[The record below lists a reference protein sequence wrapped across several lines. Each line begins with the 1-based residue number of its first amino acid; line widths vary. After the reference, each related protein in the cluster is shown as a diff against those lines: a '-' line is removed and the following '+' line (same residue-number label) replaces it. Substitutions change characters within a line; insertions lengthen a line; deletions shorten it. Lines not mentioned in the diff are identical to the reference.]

1 MPPKGAEKKPASKA
15 PATAS
20 KAPEKK
26 DAGKKTA
33 ASGDKKKRTKTR
45 KETYSSYIY
54 KGMSPHG
61 LISRFNQR
69 VSLCVHWHGNFQPRL
84 LTPRAV
90 LKQVHPDTGI
100 SNRAMSILNSFV
112 NGKFQYTST
121 SELVSSNNR
130 DPDIFER
137 VATEASKL
145 AAYNKK
151 STISSREIQTSV
163 RLILPGELA
172 KHAVSEGTKAVTKY
186 SSSTK

>member
-1 MPPKGAEKKPASKA
+1 MPPKAADKKPATKA

-33 ASGDKKKRTKTR
+33 ASGDKKKRTKAR

-54 KGMSPHG
+54 KGKLFALRDASFAPALQFGPLSARHASMWSPRDSIRDSG
-61 LISRFNQR
+61 LPKSTNNMANI
-69 VSLCVHWHGNFQPRL
+69 PA
-84 LTPRAV
+84 TV

-112 NGKFQYTST
+112 N
-121 SELVSSNNR
+121 
-130 DPDIFER
+130 DIFER

-151 STISSREIQTSV
+151 STISSREIQTS
-163 RLILPGELA
+163 
-172 KHAVSEGTKAVTKY
+172 
-186 SSSTK
+186 

>member
-1 MPPKGAEKKPASKA
+1 MPPKAADKKPASKA
-15 PATAS
+15 PASAS
-20 KAPEKK
+20 KAPVEKK

-33 ASGDKKKRTKTR
+33 PSGDKKKRTKAR

-54 KGMSPHG
+54 K
-61 LISRFNQR
+61 
-69 VSLCVHWHGNFQPRL
+69 
-84 LTPRAV
+84 V

-112 NGKFQYTST
+112 N
-121 SELVSSNNR
+121 
-130 DPDIFER
+130 DIFER